1 MQRCIITKYCLIS
14 HELIC
19 WSMRHVLQFH
29 LCTCCDSL
37 WLLLAHHVCML
48 WTLLLAIIK
57 GQAQCAAIVCLC
69 VWKGMGPRGGGQ
81 RGRNENALTEGL
93 RFFKKSVGSVASV
106 HRIQFVHS
114 FAGLLSVP
122 LERSSTKWKFP
133 SWNTRGSAGVT
144 VQVSSL
150 MNCVCRQHVTK
161 YLKKS

>member
-1 MQRCIITKYCLIS
+1 MSLFVEACVTCFSFTFAPVVTHSGCYSLAMCVCC
-14 HELIC
+14 ELC
-19 WSMRHVLQFH
+19 FWQSLKDKPSVLLSYVYVSGRDWARGEGGSGGGMR
-29 LCTCCDSL
+29 
-37 WLLLAHHVCML
+37 ML
-48 WTLLLAIIK
+48 W
-57 GQAQCAAIVCLC
+57 
-69 VWKGMGPRGGGQ
+69 
-81 RGRNENALTEGL
+81 